1 MSYDLILYSKNQLY
15 MGISKNG
22 TDEPI
27 CRAGKETQ
35 RTEAEKRLADPAGG
49 WGVWRK
55 KRVGGIERV
64 ALTHTH
70 CYCERDS
77 CWEAAAWHRSS
88 AWCPW

>member
-1 MSYDLILYSKNQLY
+1 

-55 KRVGGIERV
+55 DCLQPLREVWE
-64 ALTHTH
+64 LL
-70 CYCERDS
+70 CFLS
-77 CWEAAAWHRSS
+77 CAVQMN
-88 AWCPW
+88 